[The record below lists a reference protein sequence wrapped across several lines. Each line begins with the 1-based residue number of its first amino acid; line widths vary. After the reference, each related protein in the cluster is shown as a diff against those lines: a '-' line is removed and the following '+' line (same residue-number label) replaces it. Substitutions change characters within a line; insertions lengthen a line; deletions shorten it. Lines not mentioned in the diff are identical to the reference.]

1 MNLRD
6 LPIVRKLT
14 LILGINATLAVL
26 LITLVF
32 AFGEIVTEYQDMRD
46 QLRTLTEVIGE
57 NSRAAL
63 SFDDHENARA
73 TLAAL
78 HAQPNIAAARLF
90 DSQGRMLADYLAA
103 SPGRNPRDELQ
114 RSLVGSLMPTE
125 LSLDHTIVEGTGQL
139 AGRLEIDADLTSL
152 WLELSHRLAVSLL
165 IAIGTIALVI
175 YLGLRLRATITEP
188 LLALTEVSH
197 QVSLRKDYSLRARKV
212 HNDEIGM
219 LVDDF
224 NRMLTEI
231 QERDNALL
239 AEQQSLEQRVR
250 ERTMQLQ
257 FAKEEAERA
266 NKAKSEFLSRMSHEL
281 RTPLNAILGF
291 AQLLEMFSEAPLNE
305 EQAENVRQILI
316 AGRHL
321 LAMVNE
327 ILDLARIES
336 GRIELKSE
344 SVALAPLVEG
354 CIAQLR
360 PLAAARGIAVSAPL
374 DPALTLQGDS
384 TRIKQVLIN
393 LLSNAIKY
401 NRDAGSIAVR
411 GSAAHA
417 RLRVEVSDTGRG
429 IPADKMQYLFKPF
442 ERIDP
447 AYNGI
452 DGTGIGLTLVKRLVE
467 AMGGTL
473 GVDSTPDVGSTFWF
487 ELPMQAHSPQG
498 EKTS

>member
-1 MNLRD
+1 
-6 LPIVRKLT
+6 
-14 LILGINATLAVL
+14 
-26 LITLVF
+26 
-32 AFGEIVTEYQDMRD
+32 
-46 QLRTLTEVIGE
+46 
-57 NSRAAL
+57 
-63 SFDDHENARA
+63 
-73 TLAAL
+73 
-78 HAQPNIAAARLF
+78 
-90 DSQGRMLADYLAA
+90 
-103 SPGRNPRDELQ
+103 
-114 RSLVGSLMPTE
+114 
-125 LSLDHTIVEGTGQL
+125 
-139 AGRLEIDADLTSL
+139 
-152 WLELSHRLAVSLL
+152 LSHRLAVSLL

-175 YLGLRLRATITEP
+175 YLGLRLRVTITEP
-188 LLALTEVSH
+188 LLALAEVSH
-197 QVSLRKDYSLRARKV
+197 QVTLRKDYSLRARKV

-239 AEQQSLEQRVR
+239 AEQQSLEQRVG
-250 ERTMQLQ
+250 ERTLQLQ

-291 AQLLEMFSEAPLNE
+291 AQLLEMFSEAPLSE

-344 SVALAPLVEG
+344 PVALAPLVDG

-360 PLAAARGIAVSAPL
+360 PLAAARGIAVNTAL
-374 DPALTLQGDS
+374 DAALTVQGDS

-411 GSAAHA
+411 GGTANA
-417 RLRVEVSDTGRG
+417 RLRIEVSDTGRG
-429 IPADKMQYLFKPF
+429 IAADKMQYLFKPF
-442 ERIDP
+442 ERIEP

-452 DGTGIGLTLVKRLVE
+452 DGTGIGLALVKRLVE

-473 GVDSTPDVGSTFWF
+473 GVDSTPDIGSTFWF
-487 ELPMQAHSPQG
+487 ELPMQAKPPQG
-498 EKTS
+498 KSPP